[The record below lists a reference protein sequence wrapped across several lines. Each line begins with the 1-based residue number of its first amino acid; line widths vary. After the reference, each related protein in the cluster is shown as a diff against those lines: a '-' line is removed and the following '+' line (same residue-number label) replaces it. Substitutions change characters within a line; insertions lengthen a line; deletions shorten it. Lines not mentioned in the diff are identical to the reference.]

1 MKRNYNNRDNY
12 PLRIKK
18 LLNSE
23 SFCYCRNTITD
34 DDTGIVDISDG
45 VLIVT
50 SDFINHRP
58 AFFDL
63 KCGDI
68 YDYGYLVAMAN
79 LSDLY
84 GTGAKPYAFS
94 VGIRLTKKHTYND
107 FQNFMKGVK
116 KCCAEN
122 KVPIIAGDTKIG
134 NEICAFGTA
143 IGHVKSH
150 DSLFTRDNAKP
161 GDIICLS
168 GNVGGFNCAVE
179 ALNKEKRNYS
189 AAKRNLLTNAITR
202 PRLDRTL
209 SLELSD
215 KKIANGGIDLSDGLG
230 GDLYKLAQASG
241 VGIIIDAERIPIPG
255 WVKAIA
261 KQNKIPAWYYAFST
275 GGDFKFVFTAKK
287 KDLRKITTPFFQI
300 GVITENKKLLLQ
312 MGNGATMPLPDFG
325 HSDTGFNNFE
335 EEIRESLISMK
346 KKINY
351 AADK

>member
-1 MKRNYNNRDNY
+1 MNNIDNY

-18 LLNSE
+18 LLNSSP
-23 SFCYCRNTITD
+23 SFFYCRNNITD
-34 DDTGIVDISDG
+34 DDTGIIDIPNG
-45 VLIVT
+45 ILIVT
-50 SDFINHRP
+50 SDFINYRP

-68 YDYGYLVAMAN
+68 YDYGYLVATAN

-94 VGIRLTKKHTYND
+94 VGIRLTKEHTYND

-116 KCCAEN
+116 KCCEEN

-161 GDIICLS
+161 GDIVCLS

-179 ALNKEKRNYS
+179 ALNRKKRNYS
-189 AAKRNLLTNAITR
+189 SAKRKVLINAITR
-202 PRLDRTL
+202 PKLDRSL

-215 KKIANGGIDLSDGLG
+215 KKIASGGIDLSDGLG
-230 GDLYKLAQASG
+230 GDLCKLAQASG

-275 GGDFKFVFTAKK
+275 GGDFKFVFTAKE
-287 KDLRKITTPFFQI
+287 KDLRKITTPFYQI
-300 GVITENKKLLLQ
+300 GVVTENKKLTLRLKD
-312 MGNGATMPLPDFG
+312 GGKIRLPGFG
-325 HSDTGFNNFE
+325 HSDTGFEGFMDE
-335 EEIRESLISMK
+335 VSRSLVILEKSMRK
-346 KKINY
+346 K
-351 AADK
+351 